1 MHSMSVL
8 ITRSML
14 AWHITVAGEA
24 QRRIWN
30 VEVSVAWDTN
40 IMPLGQGIP
49 SGNLWT
55 SKVGHKED
63 KSTSSEMHTLS
74 VVQPEHDEGHRE
86 SSQVF
91 QMDLFSVMENAFEF
105 FWEDGSKHWG
115 QLLTGGKRLRSISSF
130 MTWKKEEP
138 HSCCPYPSIQPSILH
153 VPCRTRRT
161 SSVCTY
167 QNAQDAANQG
177 SYLREQQK
185 SPSELIGSCC
195 CRSAFL
201 CVSSCQPPSTWT
213 LAKPWSKEMS
223 RVGWQDSL
231 LH

>member
-167 QNAQDAANQG
+167 KMLKMQRTKAHILGNN
-177 SYLREQQK
+177 R
-185 SPSELIGSCC
+185 
-195 CRSAFL
+195 
-201 CVSSCQPPSTWT
+201 
-213 LAKPWSKEMS
+213 
-223 RVGWQDSL
+223 RVQVSL
-231 LH
+231 LDPVAADLHSCVYHHASPPVHEH